1 MKSNLEVRKKVAV
14 KKKYDRNVLGR
25 GLDDMGLGRGLDA
38 LIDTTAEVKTEGS
51 SNLNE
56 VEIAMIEPNPN
67 QPRREF
73 DQEAL
78 QELATSIR
86 ELGIIQPITLRKMEG
101 AKYQI
106 IAGERRWRA
115 SQLAGLTKIPAY
127 IVSVEDQNAME
138 MALVE
143 NIQREDLNAIEIALA
158 YQHLAEETGMTQ
170 AKISERVGKSRAAV
184 TNYMRLLKLPAQV
197 QIALKN
203 HEIEMGHARALLAID
218 SPSQQIKLFKEV
230 QQQHLSVRKVEELV
244 QALKSGEDVKT
255 ARGKVAAKSQLP
267 EEFNVLKSR
276 LAQFFQTKVQMT
288 CSPKGKGKIS
298 IQFDNEE
305 QLEYIMNV
313 LDRANG

>member
-1 MKSNLEVRKKVAV
+1 MAV
-14 KKKYDRNVLGR
+14 KKKFDRNVLGR
-25 GLDDMGLGRGLDA
+25 GLDDIGTGRGLDA
-38 LIDTTAEVKTEGS
+38 LIDTHSEVKTEGS

-56 VEIAMIEPNPN
+56 VEICLIEPNPN

-73 DQEAL
+73 DPETL
-78 QELATSIR
+78 QDLANSIR
-86 ELGIIQPITLRKMEG
+86 ELGIIQPITLRKVEG
-101 AKYQI
+101 DKYQI

-115 SQLAGLTKIPAY
+115 SQLAGLTKVPAY
-127 IVSVEDQNAME
+127 IVTVEDQGVME

-158 YQHLAEETGMTQ
+158 YQHLAETTGMTQ

-184 TNYMRLLKLPAQV
+184 TNYLRLLKLPAQV

-203 HEIEMGHARALLAID
+203 HEIEMGHARALLSIE

-230 QQQHLSVRKVEELV
+230 QRNQLSVRKVEEMV
-244 QALKSGEDVKT
+244 QALKNGDDVKT
-255 ARGKVAAKSQLP
+255 SKGKIASSAQLP
-267 EEFNVLKSR
+267 EEFNVLKER
-276 LAQFFQTKVQMT
+276 LTQFFQAKVQMT

-305 QLEYIMNV
+305 QLERIINALDNV
-313 LDRANG
+313 RN